1 MILGYARVSTDKAD
15 QDISIAEQVR
25 QLKAAGCDRVIAERR
40 SAHKDAIRPG
50 WEELQGLVASGQVR
64 RVVAISLSRLSR
76 KGEDVPFLRMCARLR
91 VEVQLLDG
99 TPADTA
105 DPAGKLLT
113 GVLSLV
119 NEIDSDIKSLNIR
132 NGLARRKAQ
141 GHYACGRVPFG
152 YLYDGSQVA
161 PHPEQFTQARRL
173 WEQLE
178 GMEFNVPGAIRRHG
192 LQWSDRGL
200 HRWIDNPILR
210 GVVNHEA
217 DRVKPL
223 ISWEEWQQ
231 ARRLIDSRKVNRT
244 RAPRT
249 IKLFSGLM
257 RCAGCDHRMHYT
269 QAHGKYRM
277 KCTNLHCQWWGRGL
291 AEWKVREQVFEALRK
306 EASRM
311 ATIAAAP
318 AAPEP
323 QVEQTEK
330 RQQIAQL
337 EALAAQGVPGL
348 VPTIEALRLELLAPP
363 PVASA
368 NWSGYRNLLVRPG
381 ILEGFSDEELRPIAL
396 ELLAEIVYVGDAR
409 RVEVRLRDR
418 PSESAADGGA
428 SVQGSGSQV

>member
-25 QLKAAGCDRVIAERR
+25 QLKGAGCDRVIAERR
-40 SAHKDAIRPG
+40 SAHKDSTRPG

-76 KGEDVPFLRMCARLR
+76 KGEDVPFLRMCARLG

-152 YLYDGSQVA
+152 YLYDGSQVV
-161 PHPEQFTQARRL
+161 PHPEHFADARHL
-173 WEQLE
+173 WQQLE
-178 GMEFNVPGAIRRHG
+178 GMEFNLPGTIRRHG
-192 LQWSDRGL
+192 LQWSARGL
-200 HRWIDNPILR
+200 GRWVNNPILR
-210 GVVNHEA
+210 GIVNHEP
-217 DRVKPL
+217 DRVQAL

-231 ARRLIDSRKVNRT
+231 ARRLIDSRRIVRA

-249 IKLFSGLM
+249 IKTFSGLM
-257 RCAGCDHRMHYT
+257 RCAACDRRMHYAV
-269 QAHGKYRM
+269 AHGRPRF
-277 KCTNLHCQWWGRGL
+277 KCTYLHCRWWGRGL
-291 AEWKVREQVFEALRK
+291 AEWKVREQVIAALR
-306 EASRM
+306 ASANRI

-318 AAPEP
+318 VSP
-323 QVEQTEK
+323 QLSPVDAEK
-330 RQQIAQL
+330 RHQVAQL
-337 EALAAQGVPGL
+337 EALKVQGVPGL
-348 VPTIEALRLELLAPP
+348 EPTIEALRLELLAPAP
-363 PVASA
+363 ATSA
-368 NWSGYRNLLVRPG
+368 NWAGFRDVILLPG
-381 ILEGFSDEELRPIAL
+381 ALEAAADEELRAVAL
-396 ELLAEIVYVGDAR
+396 ELVAELVYIGDPNR
-409 RVEVRLRDR
+409 IEVRLRDC
-418 PSESAADGGA
+418 PSNDASNGSA
-428 SVQGSGSQV
+428 SVQGAGSQV